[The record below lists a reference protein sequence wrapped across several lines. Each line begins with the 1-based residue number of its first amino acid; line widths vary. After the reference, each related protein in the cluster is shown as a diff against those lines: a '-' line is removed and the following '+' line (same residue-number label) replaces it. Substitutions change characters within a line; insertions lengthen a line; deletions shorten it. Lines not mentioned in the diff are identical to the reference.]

1 MEKEKPWIEELVVKS
16 LSFYLPYRPPT
27 ASTYVLERPL
37 REAFKAIQDSPP
49 TVKGEALKQM
59 LEGYVYNVV
68 ERLLERREVERHARI
83 LSFGESLRDSV
94 KCFVDYF
101 YDEVFVKICEGK
113 IAKARRF
120 QNEILNG
127 YTFILLG
134 RLPDEWVKE
143 KEKKEA
149 D

>member
-1 MEKEKPWIEELVVKS
+1 MEKEKSWIEELVVKS
-16 LSFYLPYRPPT
+16 LSFYLPYLPPT

-59 LEGYVYNVV
+59 LEGHVYNVM
-68 ERLLERREVERHARI
+68 ERLSERREVERHARI
-83 LSFGESLRDSV
+83 RSFGESLRDSV

-113 IAKARRF
+113 IAKVRRF

-143 KEKKEA
+143 KEKKEC

>member
-1 MEKEKPWIEELVVKS
+1 MAKEKPWIEELVVKS

-37 REAFKAIQDSPP
+37 REAFKAIQDSPA

-59 LEGYVYNVV
+59 LEGYVYNVMD
-68 ERLLERREVERHARI
+68 RLLERREVERHARI
-83 LSFGESLRDSV
+83 RGTGESLRNSV
-94 KCFVDYF
+94 KSFVDYF

-134 RLPDEWVKE
+134 KLPDEWTKE
-143 KEKKEA
+143 KRR
-149 D
+149 